1 MFPMGERVS
10 LLELLDDLRD
20 ERTEDADIPAILY
33 CLADGFFLEA
43 DRDIEVLVLHP
54 SPEVRATAIEVLA
67 IRWRIADY
75 RPLCEYAMRY
85 DMNANVRA
93 VAARGLGAILA
104 RTRDKGAL
112 RQLLETL
119 RDASEDRIVRYAAY
133 IAALEVIGAM
143 PIGGA
148 KERFNLRRDV
158 DWRLVHDLLT
168 ESGEVLRCLR
178 CGAPLIR
185 PGDGPAWCLDCTV
198 EVMEINR
205 AVADNGRRTVVG
217 RD

>member
-1 MFPMGERVS
+1 MQ
-10 LLELLDDLRD
+10 ELLNDLREGHVD
-20 ERTEDADIPAILY
+20 DADIPAVLR
-33 CLADGFFLEA
+33 CFADGFFTEA
-43 DRDIEVLVLHP
+43 AEDIEDLVVHTW
-54 SPEVRATAIEVLA
+54 PEVRAAALEVLA

-75 RPLCEYAMRY
+75 RPLCEYVLRY
-85 DMNANVRA
+85 DVNPDVRA
-93 VAARGLGAILA
+93 TAARGLGALLA
-104 RTRDKGAL
+104 RTRDKSAL

-119 RDASEDRIVRYAAY
+119 RDPGEDRVVRYAAY
-133 IAALEVIGAM
+133 LAALEVAGAA
-143 PIGGA
+143 PLGGV

-158 DWRLVHDLLT
+158 DWKLVNDLLA

-198 EVMEINR
+198 EVMELNR
-205 AVADNGRRTVVG
+205 ATADNGRSTVLG

>member
-1 MFPMGERVS
+1 M
-10 LLELLDDLRD
+10 D
-20 ERTEDADIPAILY
+20 DADIPAVLR
-33 CLADGFFLEA
+33 CFADGFLTEA
-43 DRDIEVLVLHP
+43 DEDIEELVLHA
-54 SPEVRATAIEVLA
+54 SPEVRAAALEVLA

-75 RPLCEYAMRY
+75 RPLCEFVLRY
-85 DMNANVRA
+85 DVNPDVRA
-93 VAARGLGAILA
+93 MAARGLGAILA

-119 RDASEDRIVRYAAY
+119 RDPEEDRVVRYAAY
-133 IAALEVIGAM
+133 VAALEVIGAV
-143 PIGGA
+143 PVGGV
-148 KERFNLRRDV
+148 KDRFNLRRDV
-158 DWRLVHDLLT
+158 DWKLVNALLA

-198 EVMEINR
+198 EVMELNR
-205 AVADNGRRTVVG
+205 ATADNGRSTVLG

>member
-1 MFPMGERVS
+1 MGERLS
-10 LLELLDDLRD
+10 LHELLDGLREGRID
-20 ERTEDADIPAILY
+20 DADIPAVLR
-33 CLADGFFLEA
+33 CFADGFLTEA
-43 DRDIEVLVLHP
+43 DEDIEDLVLHT
-54 SPEVRATAIEVLA
+54 SPEVRAAALEVLA

-75 RPLCEYAMRY
+75 RPLCEYVLRY
-85 DMNANVRA
+85 DINPHVRA
-93 VAARGLGAILA
+93 TAARGLGAILA

-119 RDASEDRIVRYAAY
+119 RDPEEDRVVRYAAY
-133 IAALEVIGAM
+133 LAALEVAGAA
-143 PIGGA
+143 PKDGV

-158 DWRLVHDLLT
+158 DWKLVNDLLAET
-168 ESGEVLRCLR
+168 GEVLRCLR

-205 AVADNGRRTVVG
+205 ATADSGHSPVLG

>member
-1 MFPMGERVS
+1 MGERLS
-10 LLELLDDLRD
+10 LHDLLDDLRD
-20 ERTEDADIPAILY
+20 GRIDDADIPAVLR
-33 CLADGFFLEA
+33 CFADGFLTEA
-43 DRDIEVLVLHP
+43 AEDIEDLVLNT
-54 SPEVRATAIEVLA
+54 SPEVRAAALEVLSV
-67 IRWRIADY
+67 RWRIADY
-75 RPLCEYAMRY
+75 RPLCEYVLRY
-85 DMNANVRA
+85 DVNAGVRA

-104 RTRDKGAL
+104 CTRDKSAL

-119 RDASEDRIVRYAAY
+119 RDPGEDRVVRYAAY
-133 IAALEVIGAM
+133 VAALEVAGAV
-143 PIGGA
+143 PRGGV

-158 DWRLVHDLLT
+158 DWKLVGDLLA

-198 EVMEINR
+198 EVMEMSR
-205 AVADNGRRTVVG
+205 ATADNGRSTVLG

>member
-1 MFPMGERVS
+1 MGERLS
-10 LLELLDDLRD
+10 LHELLDDLREGRID
-20 ERTEDADIPAILY
+20 DADIPAVLR
-33 CLADGFFLEA
+33 CFADGFFTEA
-43 DRDIEVLVLHP
+43 AEDIEDLILHT
-54 SPEVRATAIEVLA
+54 SPEVRAAALEVLA
-67 IRWRIADY
+67 IRWRVADY
-75 RPLCEYAMRY
+75 RPLCEYVLRY
-85 DMNANVRA
+85 DVNANVRA
-93 VAARGLGAILA
+93 TAARGLGAILA

-119 RDASEDRIVRYAAY
+119 RDPEEDRVVRYAAY
-133 IAALEVIGAM
+133 VAALEVAGAA
-143 PIGGA
+143 PKDGV

-158 DWRLVHDLLT
+158 DWKLVNDLLA

-198 EVMEINR
+198 EVMELNR
-205 AVADNGRRTVVG
+205 ATADNGRSTVLG

>member
-1 MFPMGERVS
+1 M
-10 LLELLDDLRD
+10 LDDLREGRID
-20 ERTEDADIPAILY
+20 DADIPAVLR
-33 CLADGFFLEA
+33 CFADGFLTEA
-43 DRDIEVLVLHP
+43 DEDIEDLVLHN
-54 SPEVRATAIEVLA
+54 SPEVRAAALEVLA

-75 RPLCEYAMRY
+75 RPLCEYVLRY
-85 DMNANVRA
+85 DINAHVRA
-93 VAARGLGAILA
+93 TAARALGALLA

-119 RDASEDRIVRYAAY
+119 RDPEEDRVVRYAAY
-133 IAALEVIGAM
+133 LAALEVAGAA
-143 PIGGA
+143 PKDGV

-158 DWRLVHDLLT
+158 DWRLVNDLLAET
-168 ESGEVLRCLR
+168 GEVLRCLR

-198 EVMEINR
+198 EVMEFNR
-205 AVADNGRRTVVG
+205 ATAENGRSTVLG

>member
-1 MFPMGERVS
+1 MGERLS
-10 LLELLDDLRD
+10 LHELLDDLREGRID
-20 ERTEDADIPAILY
+20 DADIPAVLR
-33 CLADGFFLEA
+33 CFADGFLTEA
-43 DRDIEVLVLHP
+43 DEDIEDLVLHN
-54 SPEVRATAIEVLA
+54 SPEVRAAALEVLA

-75 RPLCEYAMRY
+75 RPLCEYVLRY
-85 DMNANVRA
+85 DTSAHVGA
-93 VAARGLGAILA
+93 TAARALGALLA

-119 RDASEDRIVRYAAY
+119 RDPEEDRVVRYAAY
-133 IAALEVIGAM
+133 LAALEVAGAA
-143 PIGGA
+143 PKDGV

-158 DWRLVHDLLT
+158 DWKLVNDLLAET
-168 ESGEVLRCLR
+168 GEVLRCLR

-205 AVADNGRRTVVG
+205 ATADNGRSTVLG

>member
-1 MFPMGERVS
+1 MSERLS
-10 LLELLDDLRD
+10 LHELLNDLR
-20 ERTEDADIPAILY
+20 EGRIENEDIPAVL
-33 CLADGFFLEA
+33 CCFADGFLMEA
-43 DRDIEVLVLHP
+43 DEDIEELVLHAL
-54 SPEVRATAIEVLA
+54 PEVRAAALEVLA

-75 RPLCEYAMRY
+75 RPLCEYVLRY
-85 DMNANVRA
+85 DVDADVRA

-104 RTRDKGAL
+104 YTRDKGAL

-119 RDASEDRIVRYAAY
+119 RDTREDRAVRYAAY
-133 IAALEVIGAM
+133 LAALDIIGAA
-143 PIGGA
+143 PVGGVKA
-148 KERFNLRRDV
+148 RFNLRRDV
-158 DWRLVHDLLT
+158 DWKLVNDLLA

-198 EVMEINR
+198 ETMELNH
-205 AVADNGRRTVVG
+205 ATADNGRSTVLG

>member
-1 MFPMGERVS
+1 MGERLS
-10 LLELLDDLRD
+10 LHELLDDLREGRID
-20 ERTEDADIPAILY
+20 DADIPAVLR
-33 CLADGFFLEA
+33 CFADGFLTEA
-43 DRDIEVLVLHP
+43 DEDIEDLVLHN
-54 SPEVRATAIEVLA
+54 SPEVRAAALEVLA

-75 RPLCEYAMRY
+75 RPLCEYVLRY
-85 DMNANVRA
+85 DINAHVRA
-93 VAARGLGAILA
+93 TAARALGALLA

-119 RDASEDRIVRYAAY
+119 RDPDEDRVVRYAAY
-133 IAALEVIGAM
+133 LAALEVAGAA
-143 PIGGA
+143 PKDGV

-158 DWRLVHDLLT
+158 DWKLVNDLLAET
-168 ESGEVLRCLR
+168 GEVLRCLR

-198 EVMEINR
+198 EVMELNR
-205 AVADNGRRTVVG
+205 ATAENGRSTVLG

>member
-1 MFPMGERVS
+1 MGERLS
-10 LLELLDDLRD
+10 LHELLDDLREGRID
-20 ERTEDADIPAILY
+20 DADIPAVLR
-33 CLADGFFLEA
+33 CFADGFLTEA
-43 DRDIEVLVLHP
+43 DEDIEDLVLHN
-54 SPEVRATAIEVLA
+54 SPEVRAAALEVLA

-75 RPLCEYAMRY
+75 RPLCEYVLRY
-85 DMNANVRA
+85 DINAHVRA
-93 VAARGLGAILA
+93 TAARALGALLA

-119 RDASEDRIVRYAAY
+119 RDPEEDRVVRYAAY
-133 IAALEVIGAM
+133 LAALEVAGAA
-143 PIGGA
+143 PKDGV

-158 DWRLVHDLLT
+158 DWRLVNDLLAET
-168 ESGEVLRCLR
+168 GEVLRCLR

-198 EVMEINR
+198 EVMEFNR
-205 AVADNGRRTVVG
+205 ATAENGRSTVLG

>member
-1 MFPMGERVS
+1 MGERVS

-20 ERTEDADIPAILY
+20 ERISDGDIPAVLL
-33 CLADGFFLEA
+33 CFADNFLLEA
-43 DRDIEVLVLHP
+43 DQDIEDLVLHP

-75 RPLCEYAMRY
+75 RPLCEYVMRY
-85 DMNANVRA
+85 DVSAHVRA

-119 RDASEDRIVRYAAY
+119 RDTGEDRIVRYAAY
-133 IAALEVIGAM
+133 IAALEVVGAV
-143 PIGGA
+143 PIGGV

-158 DWRLVHDLLT
+158 DWKLVNSLLA

-198 EVMEINR
+198 EVMELSR
-205 AVADNGRRTVVG
+205 ATADNGRSTVLG

>member
-1 MFPMGERVS
+1 MGERLS
-10 LLELLDDLRD
+10 LHDLLDDLRD
-20 ERTEDADIPAILY
+20 GRIDDEDIPAVLR
-33 CLADGFFLEA
+33 CFADGFLLEA
-43 DRDIEVLVLHP
+43 GEDIENLVLHD
-54 SPEVRATAIEVLA
+54 SPEVRAAAVEVLA
-67 IRWRIADY
+67 LRWRIADY
-75 RPLCEYAMRY
+75 RPLCEYVLRY
-85 DMNANVRA
+85 DANPNVRA
-93 VAARGLGAILA
+93 MAARGLGAILA

-119 RDASEDRIVRYAAY
+119 RDTEEDRIVRYAAY
-133 IAALEVIGAM
+133 AAALEVIGAV
-143 PIGGA
+143 PIGGY

-158 DWRLVHDLLT
+158 DWRLVNDLLA

-198 EVMEINR
+198 EVMELSR
-205 AVADNGRRTVVG
+205 ATADSRESPLLG